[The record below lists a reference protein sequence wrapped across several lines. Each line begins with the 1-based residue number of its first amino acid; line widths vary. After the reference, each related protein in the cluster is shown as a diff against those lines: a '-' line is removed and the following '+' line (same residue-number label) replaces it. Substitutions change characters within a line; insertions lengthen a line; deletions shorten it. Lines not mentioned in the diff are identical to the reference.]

1 MLLFVVNVKKH
12 LNEIEV
18 PKVQRTKISVPPI
31 LSQRIKFIQEIKED
45 PEQFDIYTS
54 DLLSAYEQQKNKRKI
69 KE

>member
-1 MLLFVVNVKKH
+1 MLLFVVKVKKH
-12 LNEIEV
+12 LNETEV
-18 PKVQRTKISVPPI
+18 PKVQRTKISVPPV

-45 PEQFDIYTS
+45 PGQFDIYTS